1 MNLHKTFPLKRQTVV
16 TCIAT
21 LKKSHAEDSAISCLV
36 LGTESSSVYILDPEA
51 FTIMDQMQVPSPP
64 AHLSVTGLYDV
75 DYRIVVSCRN
85 GTLCTLKRLW
95 TEAKVIAVLDSQ
107 TVGLIRR
114 EKTVTV
120 ATMSQQLVCYTNKGK
135 RLWQLAV
142 SAPILCIEPMDIES
156 RGLHLTAVAAANN
169 QVLVFND
176 KHVVDCFSL
185 NDSVS
190 AMKFGKFGREDAAL
204 VLVTVGGALLV
215 KILKRTAQFETVETA
230 SKNSSSSL
238 NSSSGVKLNIPKKTR
253 LFVDQTMREREN
265 SLLMHRVFQ
274 HDLYLLRLN
283 TARAFVSALDSSSN
297 PISHDV
303 DEPLKLSAQV
313 YIHLFTVTK
322 QGKIFSKLSIT
333 PATVFR

>member
-1 MNLHKTFPLKRQTVV
+1 MKRQTVV

-64 AHLSVTGLYDV
+64 SHLSVTGLYDV

-85 GTLCTLKRLW
+85 GTLCTLKRMW
-95 TEAKVIAVLDSQ
+95 TEAKTIAVLDSQ

-120 ATMSQQLVCYTNKGK
+120 ATMSQQLVCYTTKGK
-135 RLWQLAV
+135 RLWQLAM
-142 SAPILCIEPMDIES
+142 SAPVLCIEPMDIES
-156 RGLHLTAVAAANN
+156 RGLHLTAVATANN

-176 KHVVDCFSL
+176 KHVVDCFGL

-204 VLVTVGGALLV
+204 VLITVGGALMV
-215 KILKRTAQFETVETA
+215 KILKRTAQFENIDNT
-230 SKNSSSSL
+230 SNKSSSS
-238 NSSSGVKLNIPKKTR
+238 NSNVKLNIPKKTR

-303 DEPLKLSAQV
+303 EEPLKLSAQV
-313 YIHLFTVTK
+313 TLSAILAFSIHNM
-322 QGKIFSKLSIT
+322 KLNC
-333 PATVFR
+333 